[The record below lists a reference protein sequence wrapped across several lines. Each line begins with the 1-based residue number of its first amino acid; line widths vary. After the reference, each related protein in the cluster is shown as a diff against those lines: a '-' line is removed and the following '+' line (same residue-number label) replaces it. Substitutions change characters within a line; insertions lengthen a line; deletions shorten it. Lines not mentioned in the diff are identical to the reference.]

1 MNNYL
6 SIITEEKIMKW
17 EIKLYNNFNYYKTIT
32 EQKILKVKKDNP
44 YQPVIVND
52 AKRTRVRESILIP
65 NYKEILENLLTFY
78 CISKDIY
85 YKQGLNEIYG
95 PLLLMKYKLK
105 NLKLS
110 KIFLFGEVFI
120 DKFLPNYYYES
131 DFCALKSSLR
141 LFFILLKYHEPSVYN
156 ILDKNEILPEMYATN
171 WLITLM
177 SGKMRLDILFLLWDY
192 LLEIDDTL
200 FIHYIFVSLLVLK
213 REIIINCD
221 KSLLPQLI
229 SNLTILEIE
238 ELKEIVETAK

>member
-1 MNNYL
+1 MR
-6 SIITEEKIMKW
+6 W
-17 EIKLYNNFNYYKTIT
+17 EIKLYNNFNYYQTIT
-32 EQKILKVKKDNP
+32 EQKILNVKKDNP

-52 AKRTRVRESILIP
+52 AKRTRVRESFLMP
-65 NYKEILENLLTFY
+65 DYKEVLEKMLTFY
-78 CISKDIY
+78 CISKGIY

-95 PLLLMKYKLK
+95 PLLLMQYKLK

-110 KIFLFGEVFI
+110 KIYLFGEVFI

-156 ILDKNEILPEMYATN
+156 ILDKNEMLPEMCATN
-171 WLITLM
+171 WIITLM
-177 SGKMRLDILFLLWDY
+177 SGKIRLDILFLFWDY
-192 LLEIDDTL
+192 LIEIDDTL
-200 FIHYIFVSLLVLK
+200 FIHFFFVSLLIHK

-238 ELKEIVETAK
+238 ELKEIIEIAK